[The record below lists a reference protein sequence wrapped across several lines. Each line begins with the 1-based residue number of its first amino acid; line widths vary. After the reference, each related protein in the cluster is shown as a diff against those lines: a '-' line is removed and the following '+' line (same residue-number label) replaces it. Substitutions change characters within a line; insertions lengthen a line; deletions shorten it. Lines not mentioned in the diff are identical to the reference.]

1 MYGELYPRNF
11 VPITALMAAGLVL
24 PFLLPAY
31 FLYLGNTLMMYAVLA
46 IGLDLLL
53 GWSGQFAFAHIA
65 FFGVG
70 IYGTAL
76 LQARFGIPF
85 VVGLPVAATLAG
97 LIGWLIAIPSTRLR
111 TVYLALATYAFAEC
125 AQWAFRTWDAVT
137 GGSDGLRITPPSV
150 LGQVTGTDASAF
162 PVVAIILSLMLLATL
177 YLTKSKLGRHLCA
190 IRDSE
195 HVAAASGID
204 VTRVKIVAFTLSA
217 VYAGIAGG
225 MYTLFQS
232 FVNPDVLGVTQLVL
246 VLTMVVV
253 GGPGSITGVLLGVVL
268 IGLLP
273 EVLRAAPR
281 GLLVWQEFFYG
292 LILILAVMFMPRGL
306 WGVVEAWLPGA
317 RTRARRQQPA
327 LSAAADAPLDSK
339 VSQQC
344 ARSSP
349 SAT

>member
-1 MYGELYPRNF
+1 MHGQLPNRSF
-11 VPITALMAAGLVL
+11 VLIGALLVLGLAL
-24 PFLLPAY
+24 PFLLQEY
-31 FLYLGNTLMMYAVLA
+31 FLYLGNMLMMYAVLA

-76 LQARFGIPF
+76 LHGRFAIPF
-85 VVGLPVAATLAG
+85 VIGMPVSAALSG

-125 AQWAFRTWDAVT
+125 AQWAYRTFDTLT
-137 GGSDGLRITPPSV
+137 GGSDGLRIKPPNV
-150 LGQVTGTDASAF
+150 LGHVTGTDPSAF
-162 PVVAIILSLMLLATL
+162 PAVAVILCVMLFATL
-177 YLTKSKLGRHLCA
+177 YLRRSKLGRNMCA

-195 HVAAASGID
+195 HVAAASGIN
-204 VTRVKIVAFTLSA
+204 VKRVKIVAFTISA
-217 VYAGIAGG
+217 VYAGVAGG

-232 FVNPDVLGVTQLVL
+232 FVNPDVLGVGQLVL

-273 EVLRAAPR
+273 EVLRLAPR
-281 GLLVWQEFFYG
+281 GFLVWQEFLYG
-292 LILILAVMFMPRGL
+292 LILVLAVMFVPHGL
-306 WGVVEAWLPGA
+306 WGPIEARLPAA
-317 RTRARRQQPA
+317 RSRAAQ
-327 LSAAADAPLDSK
+327 SEAAADVNAQLDLK
-339 VSQQC
+339 VIGQ
-344 ARSSP
+344 
-349 SAT
+349 